1 MMRDRN
7 DQAGRSTE
15 IDGWKLLKFCLGKW
29 WLILLC
35 TLLAAG
41 VTFLWTKCF
50 VTPMYRASVTLYV
63 NNTQS
68 GERVDSI
75 SSSSL
80 SASKQLVNTYISI
93 IKSNTV
99 LERVAEQA
107 GLAWEPETLRDA
119 LSAEQVGDTELF
131 MVHILH
137 EDPETAAR
145 IANAVAEVAP
155 GEIGNIVE
163 GSSAK
168 VVDYAAV
175 PDSHDTP
182 NYRERAVMGGAIG
195 CVLAVVI
202 AVLLFLLDGRIRN
215 KEDLAQLCCCPVLGQ
230 IPRME
235 GETLLSEDMDELV
248 REAYRT
254 VRANVVFSLP
264 KERGCAVL
272 AVTSALRGEGR
283 SVTTMNLAASLAGTD
298 RRVLV
303 IDCDLRAPGS
313 ARLPGREVSA
323 GLSELILDHSLR
335 DSAVIHDET
344 LGVDVM
350 LSGGSS
356 ADFSE
361 LLGSA
366 RMGRLLEELKQD
378 YDYIILDTPPVGL
391 TADGAVLASESDG
404 VVFVVR
410 ADRSQREPLVRGVE
424 QLNFA
429 GARILGFVLNG
440 AEPEKRYDRKDCIL
454 RKKELK

>member
-1 MMRDRN
+1 MMRDRH
-7 DQAGRSTE
+7 DQAGRSVE
-15 IDGWKLLKFCLGKW
+15 IDGWKLLKFCIGKW

-41 VTFLWTKCF
+41 AAFLCAKCF

-107 GLAWEPETLRDA
+107 GLAWESETLRET

-131 MVHILH
+131 TVHILH

-155 GEIGNIVE
+155 GKIGNIVE

-168 VVDYAAV
+168 IVDYATV
-175 PDSHDTP
+175 PDSFDTP
-182 NYRERAVMGGAIG
+182 DYRERAVMGGAVG

-202 AVLLFLLDGRIRN
+202 AILLFLLDGRI
-215 KEDLAQLCCCPVLGQ
+215 KDKADLTQLYPCPVLGE

-235 GETLLSEDMDELV
+235 GENLLSEDVDELV

-264 KERGCAVL
+264 KERECAVL

-283 SVTTMNLAASLAGTD
+283 SITAMNLAVSMARAD

-303 IDCDLRAPGS
+303 IDCDLRAPGL
-313 ARLPGREVSA
+313 ARLLGREVSA
-323 GLSELILDHSLR
+323 GLCELILDRGLR
-335 DSAVIHDET
+335 NSAVFHDET
-344 LGVDVM
+344 LGVDVI
-350 LSGGSS
+350 LPGGSS
-356 ADFSE
+356 ADSSE

-366 RMGRLLEELKQD
+366 RMRRLLEELKQD
-378 YDYIILDTPPVGL
+378 YDYIILDTPPVVL

-404 VVFVVR
+404 VLFVVQ
-410 ADRSQREPLVRGVE
+410 ANRSRREPLVRGVE

-440 AEPEKRYDRKDCIL
+440 ADPERECNGKDCIL
-454 RKKELK
+454 RKIELK

>member
-1 MMRDRN
+1 MMRDRH
-7 DQAGRSTE
+7 DQAGRGVE
-15 IDGWKLLKFCLGKW
+15 IDGWKLLKFCIGKW

-63 NNTQS
+63 NNTPS
-68 GERVDSI
+68 GERVGSI

-107 GLAWEPETLRDA
+107 GLAWEPATLRET

-137 EDPETAAR
+137 EEPETAAR

-168 VVDYAAV
+168 IVDYATV
-175 PDSHDTP
+175 PDSYDTP
-182 NYRERAVMGGAIG
+182 DYRERTVMGGAIG

-202 AVLLFLLDGRIRN
+202 AVLLFLLDGRIKN
-215 KEDLAQLCCCPVLGQ
+215 EGDLAQLFHCPVLGQ
-230 IPRME
+230 IPRLG
-235 GETLLSEDMDELV
+235 GENLLSKDTDELV

-264 KERGCAVL
+264 KERDCPVL

-283 SVTTMNLAASLAGTD
+283 SVTAMNLAASLARTD

-303 IDCDLRAPGS
+303 IDCDLRAPGL
-313 ARLPGREVSA
+313 ARLLGREVSA
-323 GLSELILDHSLR
+323 GLCELILDRGLR

-344 LGVDVM
+344 LGVDVV

-356 ADFSE
+356 AESSE

-378 YDYIILDTPPVGL
+378 YDYIILDTPPVAL
-391 TADGAVLASESDG
+391 AADGAVLAAESDG
-404 VVFVVR
+404 VLFVAR
-410 ADRSQREPLVRGVE
+410 ANRSRRDALVRGVE

-429 GARILGFVLNG
+429 GVRVLGFVLNG
-440 AEPEKRYDRKDCIL
+440 AQPEAGRNGKDCIL
-454 RKKELK
+454 RQMELK

>member
-1 MMRDRN
+1 MMRDRH
-7 DQAGRSTE
+7 DQAGRGVE
-15 IDGWKLLKFCLGKW
+15 IDGWKLLKFCIGKW

-63 NNTQS
+63 NNTPS
-68 GERVDSI
+68 GERVGSI

-107 GLAWEPETLRDA
+107 GLAWEPATLRET

-137 EDPETAAR
+137 EEPETAAR

-163 GSSAK
+163 GSSAT
-168 VVDYAAV
+168 V

-182 NYRERAVMGGAIG
+182 NYRERTVMGGAIG

-202 AVLLFLLDGRIRN
+202 AVLLFLLDGRI
-215 KEDLAQLCCCPVLGQ
+215 KSKGDLAQLCCCPVLGQ
-230 IPRME
+230 IPRLG
-235 GETLLSEDMDELV
+235 GENLLSKDTDELV

-254 VRANVVFSLP
+254 VRANVVFSLL
-264 KERGCAVL
+264 KAGGCAVL

-283 SVTTMNLAASLAGTD
+283 SVTAMNLAASLARTD

-303 IDCDLRAPGS
+303 IDCDLRAPGL
-313 ARLPGREVSA
+313 ARLLGREVSA
-323 GLSELILDHSLR
+323 GLCELILDRGLR

-344 LGVDVM
+344 LGVDVV

-356 ADFSE
+356 AESSE

-378 YDYIILDTPPVGL
+378 YDYIILDTPPVAL
-391 TADGAVLASESDG
+391 AADGAVLASESDG
-404 VVFVVR
+404 VVFVVQ
-410 ADRSQREPLVRGVE
+410 ANRSQRDALVRGME

-429 GARILGFVLNG
+429 GARVLGFVLNG
-440 AEPEKRYDRKDCIL
+440 AEPERGRNGKDCIL
-454 RKKELK
+454 RQMELK

>member
-1 MMRDRN
+1 MMRERN
-7 DQAGRSTE
+7 EQAVRPGEVDGR
-15 IDGWKLLKFCLGKW
+15 KLLKFCIGKW

-41 VTFLWTKCF
+41 AAFLWTKCF
-50 VTPMYRASVTLYV
+50 VTPIYRASVTLYV

-99 LERVAEQA
+99 LEQVAEQA
-107 GLAWEPETLRDA
+107 GQDCGPETLRDA

-131 MVHILH
+131 TVHILH

-168 VVDYAAV
+168 IVDYATV
-175 PDSHDTP
+175 PGSHDTP
-182 NYRERAVMGGAIG
+182 NYRERTVMGGAIG

-202 AVLLFLLDGRIRN
+202 AVLLFLLDGRIKS

-235 GETLLSEDMDELV
+235 ETLLTEETDEFV
-248 REAYRT
+248 RDAYRT

-264 KERGCAVL
+264 KERDCPML

-283 SVTTMNLAASLAGTD
+283 SVTAMNLAISLARTD
-298 RRVLV
+298 KRVLV
-303 IDCDLRAPGS
+303 IDCDLRAPGL
-313 ARLPGREVSA
+313 ARLLGREVSA
-323 GLSELILDHSLR
+323 GLCELMLDRGLR
-335 DSAVIHDET
+335 DSAVVHDGT
-344 LGVDVM
+344 LGVDVI
-350 LSGGSS
+350 LSGGGS
-356 ADFSE
+356 AESSE

-378 YDYIILDTPPVGL
+378 YDYIILDTPPVDL
-391 TADGAVLASESDG
+391 AADGAVLASESDG
-404 VVFVVR
+404 VVFVVQ
-410 ADRSQREPLVRGVE
+410 ANRSQRDALVRGVE
-424 QLNFA
+424 QLDFA

-440 AEPEKRYDRKDCIL
+440 ADPERECNGKDCIL
-454 RKKELK
+454 RKIELK